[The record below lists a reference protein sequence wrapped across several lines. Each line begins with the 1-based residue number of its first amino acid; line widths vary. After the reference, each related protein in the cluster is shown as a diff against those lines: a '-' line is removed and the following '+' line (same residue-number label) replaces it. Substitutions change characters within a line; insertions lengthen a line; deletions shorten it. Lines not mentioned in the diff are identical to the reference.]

1 MWHIWRNKVRIL
13 KMSGHQEV
21 VRNHQIDLKMN
32 HTEQSREL
40 EAFTQRKTDIKLG
53 RLKLWVSPASFTL
66 FIQGPPKSWKAVQHQ
81 RSATC
86 KRTPPWAQKRM
97 DFISSP
103 SPNAAVWLLPPSQV
117 LWALTSWDSTLF
129 ALSRSLMPFLILRVP
144 KYLLSLPSSSQRMQ
158 LLICVRECVH
168 TYHHTDAYRHTHTIW
183 HLDAENPI
191 GTHPQTI
198 YTYIPAPKT
207 RLQRST
213 NFKTR
218 TSCCVNEI
226 RDLNS
231 V

>member
-1 MWHIWRNKVRIL
+1 MWHIWRSKVRIL
-13 KMSGHQEV
+13 QMSGHQEV
-21 VRNHQIDLKMN
+21 VRNDQIDLKMN

-66 FIQGPPKSWKAVQHQ
+66 FLQGPHKSWKAVLHQ

-86 KRTPPWAQKRM
+86 KRTAPWARKRL

-117 LWALTSWDSTLF
+117 LWTLTSWDSTLF

-144 KYLLSLPSSSQRMQ
+144 KYLLSHQAP
-158 LLICVRECVH
+158 RECNYSYVYGSVCTH
-168 TYHHTDAYRHTHTIW
+168 TTTQMHTDTLTPPDTWMQKTPLAHIHRPSTLTSQ
-183 HLDAENPI
+183 
-191 GTHPQTI
+191 HPKH
-198 YTYIPAPKT
+198 AC
-207 RLQRST
+207 RGA
-213 NFKTR
+213 R
-218 TSCCVNEI
+218 TSKREHPV
-226 RDLNS
+226 